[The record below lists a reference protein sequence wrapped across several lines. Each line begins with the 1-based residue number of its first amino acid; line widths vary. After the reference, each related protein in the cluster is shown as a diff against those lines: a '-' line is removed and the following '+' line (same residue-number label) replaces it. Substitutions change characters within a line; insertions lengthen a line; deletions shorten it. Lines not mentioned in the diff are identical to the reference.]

1 MSTLKSLVAR
11 SNEGLSFRKKSK
23 QRFGLSDFLAATTE
37 QMLMTRGGY
46 GSPQNYYSGPE
57 SWWDAPGG
65 GGGSSSSDAGTGG
78 QYFYEWGTGAQG
90 TVSDQSSSEGSSLW
104 SQYGD
109 KVIMAAVK
117 KGVTYVLGKASSF
130 ALNNGKISEGGQF
143 MIRNDSIIGSD
154 GSYRGPAN
162 FRVLK

>member
-1 MSTLKSLVAR
+1 
-11 SNEGLSFRKKSK
+11 
-23 QRFGLSDFLAATTE
+23 
-37 QMLMTRGGY
+37 MTRGGY

-57 SWWDAPGG
+57 SWWDASGG

-90 TVSDQSSSEGSSLW
+90 TVSDQSSSEGSSFW
-104 SQYGD
+104 GKYGD
-109 KVIMAAVK
+109 NVIVSLAQQ
-117 KGVTYVLGKASSF
+117 GVTYVLGKASSF
-130 ALNNGKISEGGQF
+130 ALNDGKMSEGGQF

-154 GSYRGPAN
+154 GSYHGPAD

>member
-1 MSTLKSLVAR
+1 
-11 SNEGLSFRKKSK
+11 
-23 QRFGLSDFLAATTE
+23 
-37 QMLMTRGGY
+37 MLMTRGGY

-90 TVSDQSSSEGSSLW
+90 TVSDQSSSEGSSFW
-104 SQYGD
+104 GKYGD
-109 KVIMAAVK
+109 SVIVSLAQQ
-117 KGVTYVLGKASSF
+117 GVTYVLGKVVGRFFDTQETAADQS
-130 ALNNGKISEGGQF
+130 I
-143 MIRNDSIIGSD
+143 IRNDSIIGVD

>member
-11 SNEGLSFRKKSK
+11 SNEGLSFGKKSK
-23 QRFGLSDFLAATTE
+23 QHFGLGDFLAASTE

-57 SWWDAPGG
+57 SWWDASGG

-90 TVSDQSSSEGSSLW
+90 TVSDQSSSEGSSFW
-104 SQYGD
+104 GKYGD
-109 KVIMAAVK
+109 NVIVSLAQQ
-117 KGVTYVLGKASSF
+117 GVTYVLGKVVGRFFDTQETAADQS
-130 ALNNGKISEGGQF
+130 I
-143 MIRNDSIIGSD
+143 IRNDSIIGVD